1 MVVEKILVGVVVV
14 VTKCEATFDIYTR
27 EVGPIFPLLNIIII
41 IIFKIII
48 IILFN

>member
-1 MVVEKILVGVVVV
+1 MVVEKDTTVVGVV

-41 IIFKIII
+41 IIIIKKQV
-48 IILFN
+48 